1 MIWLA
6 MAYWLD
12 GKSGPFPPRAV
23 LGGAGCFVEA
33 ANQVRLRATMAANR
47 KPLFVL
53 ARFALGVAILGVAAC
68 SPSAEF
74 GLPRGLDFPVPN
86 AQPETASTTLAPARG
101 EIIGTGPVRVALI
114 LPLSGSGNAASAGR
128 AMANGARLAVDFIER
143 SGTANIHIVLK
154 DSGAD
159 EARARAAAQEAVNE
173 GASLVLGP
181 LRSGAVQGA
190 GAVALAANIPLIG
203 FSNTGAVARPGVY
216 LLSVLPETETMRG
229 LAFAR
234 TQGKRSA
241 AALVPANAYGAA
253 MGDAF
258 QRAARELGMP
268 VRGVLAFANEAE
280 ARRQVEALVP
290 QMMAGQIDTL
300 FIPDRATAPS
310 FAILLEAAG
319 VPRERLMILGSS
331 EWAGDGAI
339 HSQLW
344 LAGAFYPSI
353 DPAGLEAIAPD
364 YRARFG
370 SEPGQLA
377 TIAYSAVLLASNSAL
392 SGTQPRYG
400 PHVLL
405 SPAGFNGRDG
415 LFRFHYDGRG
425 EYGLVI
431 NRVAAGGAGIA
442 DPARLGG
449 LTRDVAGASST
460 GGAIPPVGASLVPQ
474 VY

>member
-1 MIWLA
+1 M
-6 MAYWLD
+6 
-12 GKSGPFPPRAV
+12 
-23 LGGAGCFVEA
+23 
-33 ANQVRLRATMAANR
+33 TANR
-47 KPLFVL
+47 NLLSAL
-53 ARFALGVAILGVAAC
+53 ARLVAGAAALALAAC
-68 SPSAEF
+68 SPSADF
-74 GLPRGLDFPVPN
+74 GLPRGLDFPSPD
-86 AQPETASTTLAPARG
+86 AQPTAASPTFAPARG
-101 EIIGTGPVRVALI
+101 EVIGTGPVRVALI
-114 LPLSGSGNAASAGR
+114 LPLSGVGNAASAGR

-159 EARARAAAQEAVNE
+159 EVRARAAAQEAVDE

-203 FSNTGAVARPGVY
+203 FSNTGSVARPGVY

-229 LAFAR
+229 LSFAR
-234 TQGKRSA
+234 AQGGRAA
-241 AALVPANAYGAA
+241 AALVPANAYGEA

-258 QRAARELGMP
+258 QRAARELGLP

-290 QMMAGQIDTL
+290 QLVAGQIDTL
-300 FIPDRATAPS
+300 FLPDRATAPS

-319 VPRERLMILGSS
+319 VPRERLMIVGSS

-339 HSQLW
+339 HSQPW

-405 SPAGFNGRDG
+405 SPTGFNGRDG

-431 NRVAAGGAGIA
+431 NRVATGGAGIA

-449 LTRDVAGASST
+449 LTRDAAGASSAD
-460 GGAIPPVGASLVPQ
+460 GAAIPPVGASLIQ
-474 VY
+474 GFY